1 MKRKIVTR
9 LLSGMTTA
17 VVTVSSL
24 AAPVMAAPEDEGFG
38 DYLEEA
44 FEGEAEEVIEE
55 DFTEIE
61 EESDASIEEEY
72 EETELLFDVAPTSI
86 SGVPSGNVVVS
97 PYGADYDIT
106 NACVL
111 PSGANQTLNWSSSNT
126 DLVSVWR
133 PTTHANAREQ
143 KLFPNRDGRTG
154 TATITV
160 TTADGTKT
168 ATFRVVVQS
177 VAAET
182 ITSYLGSDT
191 VYLMPGMS
199 LNDLALITPTDC
211 TTAHKDYQDYSN
223 TLINA
228 TSSKSSV
235 VAIENKGCWGPD
247 SSGTNF
253 RYAFGLTGVLPGS
266 STITYKLREGSYA
279 SAKTEVVVLPADTP
293 TYDMESNEI
302 TFRVGDSGTEYGTVN
317 GNSWQHK
324 GQPYK
329 VYGDLNPAFEGLYVA
344 SSDVHAVSG
353 SWENGCLC
361 IYPGDVG
368 GTATLT
374 LYGRYNNSDIDD
386 LYPQQVTVNV
396 LSPAVAATGVSLD
409 KTSATLGKG
418 ATLSLTATVS
428 PENSTDEVTWKSSNT
443 NVATVDETGKV
454 VAVADG
460 SATITATAGSKSA
473 TCSVSVKTPVTNITL
488 DKEDFA
494 ITAGESVKIG
504 AAITPEDATNTKLT
518 FSSSNTSVATVSS
531 DGTVKALTPGE
542 TTITVTSNNDS
553 AFENVSK
560 SVKVTVNAAP
570 VAVSSVT
577 LNKTSLTL
585 TAGETSELSATV
597 NPSNATDKSISWASN
612 DTSVVTV
619 DETGIVTA
627 KAPGTATITVTTA
640 DGNKTANCLVTVT
653 AATVPVN
660 GVELSTTT
668 GSLVV
673 GESATLTATIS
684 PANASNKE
692 VSFATDNA
700 DVATVDAN
708 GKVTAVGA
716 GVAIITVTTK
726 DGSKTATC
734 KVTVSAAVVDV
745 DVTGVALDRTSASM
759 AINDT
764 ITLVAT
770 VSPENATNKAVSW
783 SSSNT
788 DVATVNENGVVT
800 AKAAGE
806 STITVTTADGEKT
819 ATCKVTVSAAVVEVT
834 GVSLSQKTVTLKIDE
849 TTKLA
854 AVVSPSDASYQSIT
868 WKSDDPAVANVGSDG
883 TVTAISAGST
893 KIRGYVVEAD
903 GRDWLYSASCDVTVL
918 ADKVEEVSKKIEE
931 LPDPAEVKPEDED
944 VIKQVK
950 ALIESLTPEE
960 RAEID
965 PEILKRL
972 DAIVAALEEAKGG
985 EEVEGQTFK
994 YNETTEEFD
1003 YYVDGHIDY
1012 DFYGFVD
1019 YEGFKFIVAN
1029 GKIARVNGLVMD
1041 PNSDLWYFCA
1051 EGQVVQHTG
1060 LVMYNEEW
1068 FYVKD
1073 GVLDTNLNALVP
1085 YNGGLFYVA
1094 AGRITREVSGL
1105 VLDPNGS
1112 GWYFVALGE
1121 VQNQYTGLATYNG
1134 AWFYVIKGK
1143 LAEDYTGVVT
1153 YDGQLF
1159 NVVNGMVY

>member
-1 MKRKIVTR
+1 MKRKFVTR
-9 LLSGMTTA
+9 LLSGVTTA
-17 VVTVSSL
+17 VVTVSSM

-38 DYLEEA
+38 DHLEET
-44 FEGEAEEVIEE
+44 FEAEAEEVIEE
-55 DFTEIE
+55 DFVEIE
-61 EESDASIEEEY
+61 EESDAPLEEDSISDAPLVEEY
-72 EETELLFDVAPTSI
+72 EEAELLFDVAPSSI
-86 SGVPSGNVVVS
+86 SGVPSGSIVVN

-106 NACVL
+106 SACVL

-126 DLVSVWR
+126 DLVSIWR

-182 ITSYLGSDT
+182 ITSYLGSDP

-211 TTAHKDYQDYSN
+211 TTAHKDYEDYSN
-223 TLINA
+223 TLVTA
-228 TSSKSSV
+228 TASKSSV

-293 TYDMESNEI
+293 TYAMESDEI
-302 TFRVGDSGTEYGTVN
+302 TFRVGDSGTEYGTVT
-317 GNSWQHK
+317 GSSWQHK

-344 SSDVHAVSG
+344 SSDIHAVSG

-374 LYGRYNNSDIDD
+374 LYGRYNNNDIDD
-386 LYPQQVTVNV
+386 IYTQQVTVNV
-396 LSPAVAATGVSLD
+396 LSPAVAATGVTLD
-409 KTSATLGKG
+409 KTSATLKKG

-454 VAVADG
+454 TAVADG

-494 ITAGESVKIG
+494 ITAGESAKIG
-504 AAITPEDATNTKLT
+504 AAITPENATNTKLT
-518 FSSSNTSVATVSS
+518 WSSSNTSVATVSS

-553 AFENVSK
+553 TFENVSK
-560 SVKVTVNAAP
+560 SVKVTVNAAT
-570 VAVSSVT
+570 VAVTGVT

-585 TAGETSELSATV
+585 TEGETSELSATV
-597 NPSNATDKSISWASN
+597 NPSNATDKSVSWTSN

-619 DETGIVTA
+619 DENGKITAVAAGTA
-627 KAPGTATITVTTA
+627 KVSVTTT
-640 DGNKTANCLVTVT
+640 DGSKTASCLVTVN
-653 AATVPVN
+653 AATVPVS
-660 GVELSTTT
+660 GVELNTVA

-673 GESATLTATIS
+673 GESATLTATVS
-684 PANASNKE
+684 PENASNKE
-692 VSFATDNA
+692 VSFTTDNA

-716 GVAIITVTTK
+716 GVATITA
-726 DGSKTATC
+726 KTADGNYTASC
-734 KVTVSAAVVDV
+734 VVTVSAA
-745 DVTGVALDRTSASM
+745 
-759 AINDT
+759 
-764 ITLVAT
+764 
-770 VSPENATNKAVSW
+770 
-783 SSSNT
+783 
-788 DVATVNENGVVT
+788 
-800 AKAAGE
+800 
-806 STITVTTADGEKT
+806 ST
-819 ATCKVTVSAAVVEVT
+819 VVEVT
-834 GVSLSQKTVTLKIDE
+834 GVSLSQKTVTLKVDE

-868 WKSDDPAVANVGSDG
+868 WKSDDPAVANVASDG

-903 GRDWLYSASCDVTVL
+903 GRDWLYTASCDITVT
-918 ADKVEEVSKKIEE
+918 AEEPSKVEEAAAAVSN

-944 VIKQVK
+944 VINQVK

-972 DAIVAALEEAKGG
+972 DEIVAALEEAKQGG
-985 EEVEGQTFK
+985 EEVKGQTFK